1 MSPGLLQLIRLASP
15 ALPVG
20 GFAYSDGIE
29 SAVEAKRVVDEASTL
44 SWLADQLHLGLARS
58 DLAVVGH
65 AVETWRVQAVDAV
78 RDLDAW
84 VHATR
89 ETAEL
94 AAQTAQMGRSMAQWI
109 ALAADGDPRIPTLVG
124 FEPAPSWPVAFA
136 LAGARTEAS
145 VDDVMLAFAAG
156 WAENQTQAAMR
167 AVPLGQSA
175 GQRVVA
181 GLQLEIPAAVA
192 AARGTPVEALQ
203 AFTPGLAI
211 LSARHETQYSR
222 LFRS

>member
-20 GFAYSDGIE
+20 GFAYSEGLE

-44 SWLADQLHLGLARS
+44 SWLADQLHLVLARS

-65 AVETWRVQAVDAV
+65 AVDAWRAHAIDAV
-78 RDLDAW
+78 RELDAW
-84 VHATR
+84 VHSTR

-94 AAQTAQMGRSMAQWI
+94 AAQTTQMGRSMAQWI
-109 ALAADGDPRIPTLVG
+109 ALADDDDPRIPTLAG
-124 FEPAPSWPVAFA
+124 FAPAPTWPIAFA

-175 GQRVVA
+175 AQRVIA
-181 GLQLEIPAAVA
+181 SLQREIPSAVA
-192 AARGTPVEALQ
+192 TARATPVEAMQ